1 MLAAYKKNDVWILIL
16 ICLYINIASISYAD
30 QLFKTAMT
38 VNGLAITKYDII
50 QRKLF
55 YDFIRKP
62 ENTRLRVE
70 NDLIDDRVKKI
81 EIINEKIKF
90 NNLALETFFNDYAR
104 RLKIDPNKLNLM
116 LREQG
121 IDKETVLD
129 YLAIEYG
136 WKEIISK
143 KIVPKIEISDYE
155 MDRILEY
162 DGVTK
167 GISLLLSE
175 IALSNSSNKVKES
188 KEIIKEIVSKPRTLE
203 SFSNIASRFS
213 VSKTANNGVK
223 LEWLPLTYLPKE
235 VQLRVLTLK
244 VGEIS
249 SPISMGKSLIIFQ
262 MRGKKTAK
270 SHTTTNNI
278 KKGSKEY
285 LNVRA
290 RLFNDRAQSKAKAF
304 LGKLRSKAIISYK

>member
-1 MLAAYKKNDVWILIL
+1 MLAAYKKKDVGILIL
-16 ICLYINIASISYAD
+16 ICLYINIANISYAD

-104 RLKIDPNKLNLM
+104 RLKIDPNKLNLA
-116 LREQG
+116 LKQQG
-121 IDKETVLD
+121 IDRETVLD

-143 KIVPKIEISDYE
+143 KIVPKIEISDHE
-155 MDRILEY
+155 MDRILKY
-162 DGVTK
+162 NMVTE
-167 GISLLLSE
+167 GNSLLLSE
-175 IALSNSSNKVKES
+175 IALPNSVNKAKES
-188 KEIIKEIVSKPRTLE
+188 KAIIKEIVSKPRTLDA
-203 SFSNIASRFS
+203 FSNIASRFS
-213 VSKTANNGVK
+213 VSKTANNGGK
-223 LEWLPLTYLPKE
+223 LDWLPVTYLPKE
-235 VQLRVLTLK
+235 VQLKVLTLK

-249 SPISMGKSLIIFQ
+249 SPISMGNSLIIFQ
-262 MRGKKTAK
+262 MRDKKITK
-270 SHTTTNNI
+270 SNASTNNV

-285 LNVRA
+285 SDIRA
-290 RLFNDRAQSKAKAF
+290 RLFNDRAQSEAKAF
-304 LGKLRSKAIISYK
+304 LGKLRSKAIITYK